1 MPRPNVL
8 RVAIHSG
15 YFPKLERLA
24 RNAELSPV
32 EYVYNLVVMAVNG
45 FTPGANAATS
55 PTLATSKAVV
65 KLDDIPVDIER
76 GATPGSYAGV
86 TKRNGAWEAKA
97 GRTVLGRFST
107 PEVAAL
113 ARYFAIVGY
122 KAGRGAYYE
131 TDIGL
136 PPEMAAKTIAGN
148 VARFAPLTAD
158 QVAAVAVIR
167 GGTTTAV
174 ATPEGADQAALMTF
188 LRDAAEH
195 ETAVST
201 SPRPRGQPRKVDA
214 VTGAPS
220 ARRAKARG
228 GAAPPSP
235 AGDSRVDDALQGV
248 DPPAG
253 PETAGGSRET
263 SADGGRTPSTSIRDA
278 TEGGA
283 DGQADLCPI
292 CDGEMNPGIA
302 RKHPRYCLLCS
313 DDYETWLGLPDDQDG
328 ADDVA
333 IAYTSTNVKLA
344 PQERAFMAYLM
355 RARGLL

>member
-1 MPRPNVL
+1 MAKPHVL
-8 RVAIHSG
+8 KISIPAG
-15 YFPKLERLA
+15 TYTKLEAAA
-24 RNAELSPV
+24 RGAELTPT
-32 EYVYNLVVMAVNG
+32 EYIHTHLIMAMNSGALGYTASTGIGTGGNG
-45 FTPGANAATS
+45 GVGKIAT
-55 PTLATSKAVV
+55 
-65 KLDDIPVDIER
+65 KLDDIPVDVER
-76 GATPGSYAGV
+76 GVTPGSYAGV
-86 TKRNGAWEAKA
+86 TKRNGGWEARA

-122 KAGRGAYYE
+122 KAGRGAFYDDVNMIPDY
-131 TDIGL
+131 
-136 PPEMAAKTIAGN
+136 AAKQLPKDIE
-148 VARFAPLTAD
+148 RFAPLSAT
-158 QVAAVAVIR
+158 QVAAGASARGEAELPTAVVPTGLLVEPDPAVI
-167 GGTTTAV
+167 
-174 ATPEGADQAALMTF
+174 ATYDGPPIA
-188 LRDAAEH
+188 
-195 ETAVST
+195 
-201 SPRPRGQPRKVDA
+201 PR
-214 VTGAPS
+214 PS

-235 AGDSRVDDALQGV
+235 AGDSRVGGDLQGV

-313 DDYETWLGLPDDQDG
+313 DDYETWLNLPDD
-328 ADDVA
+328 DDDRVDA
-333 IAYTSTNVKLA
+333 EPPPPFEYTSANVKLA
-344 PQERAFMAYLM
+344 PEERAFMAYLM
-355 RARGLL
+355 RARGLA